1 MTDTHSADTHSTD
14 DHPLGRRPPDD
25 GRAVAGWLATTFAT
39 VTGNTMLVGATIV
52 LGSLATLFGWLP
64 PRGNVVY
71 ALGRVWS
78 RLILAASLVR
88 LRSRFEI
95 PLDSRRGYIFMV
107 NHQSM
112 YDIPALMA
120 TTPGQGRFMAK
131 RGLFQIPIFGWSLK
145 AGGFIPVD
153 RKDRASGEQTFK
165 AALKCL
171 ERGHSLLIFPEE
183 TRSRD
188 GALLPFKRGGFLL
201 ALKTGFEIVPVGIRG
216 SREARG
222 RGSNVIRPGEIVV
235 HYGAPV
241 DPATFGIRGRREL
254 LATVRERI
262 ATLASAPS
270 SEAGSRRHQGGT
282 VAS

>member
-1 MTDTHSADTHSTD
+1 MTDLDAADSPATEAV
-14 DHPLGRRPPDD
+14 GRKAP
-25 GRAVAGWLATTFAT
+25 GWLATSLAT
-39 VTGNTMLVGATIV
+39 VTGNAMLIVATIV

-71 ALGRVWS
+71 ALGRAWS
-78 RLILAASLVR
+78 RLLLGASLVR
-88 LRSRFEI
+88 LRHRFEV
-95 PLDSRRGYIFMV
+95 PLDPRRGYIFMA

-153 RKDRASGEQTFK
+153 RQDRSSGEQTFK
-165 AALKCL
+165 VAL
-171 ERGHSLLIFPEE
+171 ERLQAGHSLLIFPEE

-216 SREARG
+216 SREARA
-222 RGSNVIRPGEIVV
+222 RGSNIVRPGKIVV
-235 HYGAPV
+235 QYGAPV
-241 DPATFGIRGRREL
+241 DPAAFGIRRRREL
-254 LATVRERI
+254 SATVRARI
-262 ATLASAPS
+262 ADLAGAPDT
-270 SEAGSRRHQGGT
+270 EATR
-282 VAS
+282 

>member
-1 MTDTHSADTHSTD
+1 MTDHDESGSPGAEPTKREAPGILVTVIAT
-14 DHPLGRRPPDD
+14 
-25 GRAVAGWLATTFAT
+25 VAGNA
-39 VTGNTMLVGATIV
+39 MLVIATIV

-64 PRGNVVY
+64 PRGNAVY
-71 ALGRVWS
+71 TLGRLWS
-78 RLILAASLVR
+78 RLLLGASLVR
-88 LRSRFEI
+88 LRHRFEA
-95 PLDSRRGYIFMV
+95 PLDARRGYIFMA

-131 RGLFQIPIFGWSLK
+131 RGLFQIPIFGWSLR

-165 AALKCL
+165 VAL
-171 ERGHSLLIFPEE
+171 ERLQAGNSLLIFPEE

-216 SREARG
+216 SREARP
-222 RGSNVIRPGEIVV
+222 RGSNIIRPGEIVV
-235 HYGAPV
+235 RYGAPV
-241 DPATFGIRGRREL
+241 DPAAFGIRGRRAL
-254 LATVRERI
+254 LTTVRERI
-262 ATLASAPS
+262 AELADAPES
-270 SEAGSRRHQGGT
+270 
-282 VAS
+282 